1 MNTKMITLALSLA
14 AMWGGSVVRAVDA
27 PSAPAGACCAVAAKP
42 APAACCAEIASVAP
56 LTERSLYQFDAAWT
70 DDAGVRVQLASLR
83 GKPVVLAMF
92 FASCTYACPMLVT
105 DMQRIREA
113 LPEPMRQETRFVLV
127 TFDTERDTPAAL
139 KAFRERS
146 ALDADWILLRG
157 NADSVQEL
165 AMLLGVKFKQDAAG
179 QFAHSNVVTVLNA
192 DGEIAHQRNGLAG
205 DVSETAQAVI
215 LAAR

>member
-1 MNTKMITLALSLA
+1 MNTKMIFLVLSLT
-14 AMWGGSVVRAVDA
+14 AMLGGPVVRAVEA

-42 APAACCAEIASVAP
+42 APAACCAEIKSVAP
-56 LTERSLYQFDAAWT
+56 LSDRSLYQFDGAWT
-70 DDAGVRVQLASLR
+70 DDAGVRMQLAALR

-179 QFAHSNVVTVLNA
+179 QFAHSNVVTVLNTE
-192 DGEIAHQRNGLAG
+192 GEIAHQRNGLAG